1 MRRSSGELRLFRTAA
16 SDTQRAAVRDSRFAK
31 LARKFVQLIFK
42 RHRGFSSFCKSK
54 CIYRERRN
62 VEKRRDRPDKNSFIG
77 SEESRHRFQR
87 VSENLREKRMAG
99 GNCIRQVECASTVY
113 FEFVASSMTDDDE
126 RRPRRKAA
134 SA

>member
-31 LARKFVQLIFK
+31 LARNFVQLIFT
-42 RHRGFSSFCKSK
+42 RRRGFSPFCKSK

-62 VEKRRDRPDKNSFIG
+62 VEKRRDRPDESSFIG
-77 SEESRHRFQR
+77 SEESRYRFQR

-99 GNCIRQVECASTVY
+99 GNSVY
-113 FEFVASSMTDDDE
+113 ANSSAL
-126 RRPRRKAA
+126 RPFILNLSRVR
-134 SA
+134 